1 MEGMRELLRGNLR
14 RSLQAM
20 KETDRL
26 AAAWPVVCGV
36 AMAAHGEIVG
46 YEDGIVSFEVSD
58 DGWMRQMISMQG
70 QIGGELGRIAGVR
83 VTGVHF
89 EKKKTAFRDRES
101 RR

>member
-20 KETDRL
+20 QETDRL

-36 AMAAHGEIVG
+36 AMAVHGDVVG
-46 YEDGIVSFEVSD
+46 YHDGIVHVQVSD
-58 DGWMRQMISMQG
+58 CGWMRQMMSMQG

-83 VTGVHF
+83 VTGIHF
-89 EKKKTAFRDRES
+89 EIAKS
-101 RR
+101 HRR